1 MKLKTIYLKREG
13 EFYFLR
19 NNSNSP
25 EIVLLFPIT
34 RDISQNPE
42 KWHEVADFVETSNIG
57 TFLVIDKTK
66 SGSATDF
73 FMDSF
78 ISLDKQLIIF
88 PRNIEDTLFDS
99 VGEIVLDENMWIIQL
114 HDDDRWSGRITPPD
128 PLSPLTVYFSNF
140 YVSSEKKGS
149 IKIDDYSMPNR
160 IVFSLVPSLIWNR
173 FSRLVRDQKYHV
185 AGSFDFTLNMM
196 AQLTC
201 KFEYQSGFEYYW
213 KDDNWD
219 TRKHAIAHL
228 TTLAES
234 DGWKDWS
241 SPEIANFN
249 RSIDSLAALNCIKD
263 LLETSTINKEVER
276 IINGLKPSFKGR
288 LKYGIFIPL
297 YYVVIELQRKFNSV
311 SGRNGQWSIKMQQ
324 QLSLYKFIETTW
336 EIESI
341 ENVINV
347 IAYIESLG
355 GFERLQDR
363 FQFWKQS
370 LAELSEEL

>member
-1 MKLKTIYLKREG
+1 MKINYAKREG
-13 EFYFLR
+13 EFYFLH
-19 NNSNSP
+19 NDSNSP
-25 EIVLLFPIT
+25 EIVLIFPVT
-34 RDISQNPE
+34 RDISQNPG
-42 KWHEVADFVETSNIG
+42 KWSEVLSFVETSEVK
-57 TFLVIDKTK
+57 TLLVIDKTQT
-66 SGSATDF
+66 GSATDF
-73 FMDSF
+73 FMNGF
-78 ISLDKQLIIF
+78 NLPGKQLIIF

-114 HDDDRWSGRITPPD
+114 HDDDRWSGEIIPPD

-140 YVSSEKKGS
+140 YVSSEKIGS

-201 KFEYQSGFEYYW
+201 KFEYQSGFKYYW
-213 KDDNWD
+213 KDDNWN
-219 TRKHAIAHL
+219 TRKNAIAHL
-228 TTLAES
+228 TNLAES

-249 RSIDSLAALNCIKD
+249 RSIDGLAALNCIKD
-263 LLETSTINKEVER
+263 LLETATINKEVER

-288 LKYGIFIPL
+288 IKYGIFIPL
-297 YYVVIELQRKFNSV
+297 YCVVIGLQRKFNSIG
-311 SGRNGQWSIKMQQ
+311 GRTGQRSPKMHQ

-341 ENVINV
+341 ESVINL
-347 IAYIESLG
+347 ITDIESLG
-355 GFERLQDR
+355 DFERLQDR